1 MPTEMTAARGAITT
15 EDGEVRDPHGPRLFT
30 RLYRPETAVR
40 GDVVVLHGY
49 DDHSGRYAQATT
61 DLAEAGYRVR
71 TFDFRGHGRSGG
83 LRGYCRRWEEYLD
96 DLAAVMAARPDAELA
111 PPFLVAQSHGAL
123 VAAHWAVRHPE
134 SVAGLA
140 LLSPYLRLVM
150 PVPRLKL
157 AMAGTLSRVAPAL
170 PLKSEIRVEMLTR
183 DTDYQRET
191 RADRLIRR
199 VATPRWFCTS
209 SAAQADLLRR
219 APEIMVPT
227 LILHGSEDPIADPGA
242 AREFHDRLGSPDKT
256 LRFYDG
262 MRHETLRETGR
273 EEVLAE
279 LIRWLDARRP

>member
-1 MPTEMTAARGAITT
+1 
-15 EDGEVRDPHGPRLFT
+15 VL
-30 RLYRPETAVR
+30 L
-40 GDVVVLHGY
+40 LHGY
-49 DDHSGRYAQATT
+49 DDHCGRYADACAA
-61 DLAEAGYRVR
+61 LAEAGYRVR
-71 TFDFRGHGRSGG
+71 TFDFRGHGHSGG

-96 DLAAVMAARPDAELA
+96 DLGAVMAARPGEESA

-123 VAAHWAVRHPE
+123 VAAHWTLRHPE

-183 DTDYQRET
+183 DAEHQRET

-199 VATPRWFCTS
+199 VATPRWFITS
-209 SAAQADLLRR
+209 SAAQAELLRR
-219 APEIMVPT
+219 APEITVPT
-227 LILHGSEDPIADPGA
+227 LIIQGSDDPIADPEA
-242 AREFHDRLGSPDKT
+242 ARELYERLGSADKT
-256 LRFYDG
+256 LRIYEG

-273 EEVLAE
+273 EEVLAR
-279 LIRWLDARRP
+279 LVGWLDGHLM

>member
-1 MPTEMTAARGAITT
+1 MILEMAAGI
-15 EDGEVRDPHGPRLFT
+15 EDGEVRVPHGPRLYT
-30 RLYRPETAVR
+30 RLYRPPGAVQ
-40 GDVVVLHGY
+40 GDVLLLHGY
-49 DDHSGRYAQATT
+49 DDHSGRYVDAATN
-61 DLAEAGYRVR
+61 LAEAGYRVR

-96 DLAAVMAARPDAELA
+96 DLRAVMAACPSEESA
-111 PPFLVAQSHGAL
+111 PPCLVAQSHGAL
-123 VAAHWAVRHPE
+123 VAAHWALRHPD

-183 DTDYQRET
+183 DGDFQRET

-209 SAAQADLLRR
+209 SAAQAELLRR
-219 APEIMVPT
+219 APEITVPT
-227 LILHGSEDPIADPGA
+227 LILQGSEDPIADPMA
-242 AREFHDRLGSPDKT
+242 AQELYDRLGSADKT

-273 EEVLAE
+273 DEVMKE
-279 LIRWLDARRP
+279 LIAWLDAHAI